1 MRRKAAVCSVLF
13 CAITAGT
20 FIMNKY
26 EGRRSTVSVDEWEL
40 FFLAEHLTDEIKET
54 ESQHIPF
61 EPREYMRIVTR

>member
-13 CAITAGT
+13 CTITAGT
-20 FIMNKY
+20 FIVNKY
-26 EGRRSTVSVDEWEL
+26 EGRRSSVSVDEWEH

-61 EPREYMRIVTR
+61 EPRDRKSVV